1 MPLLSVAD
9 TTCYYR
15 LEGADDR
22 PVLMLAHA
30 LGQDHGMWAAQA
42 ADLSRQ
48 FRVLRYDIRG
58 HGASAAAPGEYDVDR
73 LGHDALAVA
82 DAVGAG
88 RFAFCGL
95 SLGGMIGLWLAA
107 RAPERLTALVLAN
120 TSARPD
126 AELMEK
132 RRRAVLAGGM
142 AAVADTVMSRFF
154 SPRSL
159 AENPP
164 EVATAR
170 RTLLS
175 TDPGGYAGCC
185 AAIRDL
191 DLTDV
196 LRGIRVP
203 TLVVDGTLDRAL
215 PWRDHGARLA
225 REIPDARVV
234 HLPAAHLS
242 NLEAPRSFTA
252 ALLDFLLPAPEPA
265 FDAGLR
271 ARRAALGDE
280 HVDRALANPASA
292 DFQRLITQFA
302 WGAIWT
308 RPRLDLRSR
317 RLLALAITVALGRW
331 EEFRLHVRAGLSRE
345 LEWCDLEELLL
356 QAAIYAGVPAA
367 NAGFRIAAEERARRH
382 PQDESP

>member
-1 MPLLSVAD
+1 MPLLSVAG

-58 HGASAAAPGEYDVDR
+58 HGASAAPPGEYDVDR

-126 AELMEK
+126 AELMEE

-159 AENPP
+159 AEN
-164 EVATAR
+164 
-170 RTLLS
+170 
-175 TDPGGYAGCC
+175 
-185 AAIRDL
+185 
-191 DLTDV
+191 
-196 LRGIRVP
+196 
-203 TLVVDGTLDRAL
+203 
-215 PWRDHGARLA
+215 
-225 REIPDARVV
+225 
-234 HLPAAHLS
+234 
-242 NLEAPRSFTA
+242 
-252 ALLDFLLPAPEPA
+252 
-265 FDAGLR
+265 
-271 ARRAALGDE
+271 
-280 HVDRALANPASA
+280 
-292 DFQRLITQFA
+292 
-302 WGAIWT
+302 
-308 RPRLDLRSR
+308 
-317 RLLALAITVALGRW
+317 
-331 EEFRLHVRAGLSRE
+331 
-345 LEWCDLEELLL
+345 
-356 QAAIYAGVPAA
+356 
-367 NAGFRIAAEERARRH
+367 
-382 PQDESP
+382 